1 MREKQESAALD
12 PLAYIERN
20 QARMVERLQDM
31 VRLPTTNP
39 PGRNYEEMV
48 GWLSRCCTELG
59 MKVAIHRVADSTVEA
74 EGADPSFPRLNLL
87 ARWDVGAPRTVHFNA
102 HYDVVPAAG
111 NWRMGGAFEAKVS
124 AGWLYGRGS
133 GDMKGSIA
141 ALLAA
146 IEALVMTQSTP
157 AFNIECSFTADEET
171 GGRLGAGH
179 IVREGLVNA
188 DYAVVCE
195 GASATKV
202 GLGHNGVLWLEVRI
216 RGKSAHASSP
226 DQGVNAFE
234 AMAGL
239 VHYLRPLKK
248 GLAASS
254 RRYRDFTGQVRNP
267 TVNIGG
273 VFGGSGQKVNT
284 VPGDAIFTV
293 DRRIPPN
300 ESLAHAEAELR
311 RAIGQA
317 ADRVPRIRYTVR
329 PILKI
334 DPCVMDA
341 EHALPRA
348 LARSVRHVR
357 RGATGFRVTAGFTD
371 LHYFIEDGGMP
382 GIGYGVGGQRA
393 HGADE
398 RVRVRELVQ
407 TARTYAH
414 FMLRDI

>member
-1 MREKQESAALD
+1 MD

-20 QARMVERLQDM
+20 QAKMVKRLQEM

-39 PGRNYEEMV
+39 PGRNYDMMV
-48 GWLSRCCTELG
+48 GELSRYCTKLG
-59 MKVAIHRVADSTVEA
+59 MKVVIHRVADSVVEA
-74 EGADPSFPRLNLL
+74 AGVDPSFPRLNLL

-111 NWRMGGAFEAKVS
+111 EWRQGGAFEAKV
-124 AGWLYGRGS
+124 AGGWLYGRGS

-146 IEALVMTQSTP
+146 IEALVMTRSTP

-171 GGRLGAGH
+171 GGWLGAGH

-195 GASATKV
+195 GASAARV
-202 GLGHNGVLWLEVRI
+202 GLGHNGVLWLEVSI
-216 RGKSAHASSP
+216 RGKSAHASNP
-226 DQGVNAFE
+226 QQGVNAFE
-234 AMAGL
+234 MMADL
-239 VHYLRPLKK
+239 VHYLRPLGKR
-248 GLAASS
+248 LAVLS
-254 RRYRDFTGQVRNP
+254 RRYTDFSGQVRNP
-267 TVNIGG
+267 TVNVGG
-273 VFGGSGQKVNT
+273 VFAGSGQKVNT
-284 VPGDAIFTV
+284 VPGNAVFTV

-300 ESLAHAEAELR
+300 ERLTHAEGELR
-311 RAIGQA
+311 RAIAKA
-317 ADRVPRIRYTVR
+317 AARVAGIRYSVR
-329 PILKI
+329 SILKI

-341 EHALPRA
+341 EHALPSA
-348 LARSVRHVR
+348 FSKSVRYVR
-357 RGATGFRVTAGFTD
+357 RGPSGFGVTTGFTD
-371 LHYFIEDGGMP
+371 LHYFIEEGGLP

-398 RVRVRELVQ
+398 RVGLRELVQ